1 MQFVHYKSPYGYGKF
16 HRKPNDCVCMCVCV
30 LQHFGCLFVFLFY
43 LINKVNVK
51 EKNVERKLWGAEE
64 NCGKGMQGNNEN

>member
-1 MQFVHYKSPYGYGKF
+1 VYGKS
-16 HRKPNDCVCMCVCV
+16 HRKHNVCVCVCVCV
-30 LQHFGCLFVFLFY
+30 LQDFGCLFVFLFY

-64 NCGKGMQGNNEN
+64 NCGKGMKGNNEN

>member
-1 MQFVHYKSPYGYGKF
+1 
-16 HRKPNDCVCMCVCV
+16 VCTAA
-30 LQHFGCLFVFLFY
+30 FWLFVFLFY